1 MLVSK
6 VFQRSILLTVLVVLM
21 LLPGIT
27 NAYPDGIGAGGH
39 SHNGETIDD
48 VAKEGCLCHG
58 EQPSNDVMVLLVGVP
73 YTWVANAEY
82 DMRLEVIG
90 GPDTNM
96 GGFSARVSAGEWS
109 GDGEAWGDDVK
120 TRTHQSP
127 NSRIFELKWTAPS
140 DNSSGTTVDFWISG
154 NAVNGADGPAGDYWN
169 QIVFN
174 LIEAPEDD
182 KRGDRTLIAG
192 SGTPQAPEAKAGE
205 VDISTLGAGFRA
217 HWLGLLGFGAVIA
230 VVVFCGLLLRYGFS
244 TSYKGRSNLLR
255 LRYKIN
261 RRGDQ

>member
-1 MLVSK
+1 MLR
-6 VFQRSILLTVLVVLM
+6 VFHRGLLPLALVTLM

-27 NAYPDGIGAGGH
+27 NAYPDGIGGGDH
-39 SHNGETIDD
+39 SHNGETIND
-48 VAKEGCLCHG
+48 VAKQGCLCHG
-58 EQPSNDVMVLLVGVP
+58 NEPSNNIMVLLVDVP
-73 YTWVANAEY
+73 YTWVAGTSY

-90 GPDTNM
+90 GPETNM
-96 GGFSARVSAGEWS
+96 GGFSAKVSSGEFS
-109 GDGEAWGDDVK
+109 GDGEPWQDDVT
-120 TRTHQSP
+120 TRTHQAP
-127 NSRIFELKWTAPS
+127 NSRIFALTWTAPA
-140 DNSSGTTVDFWISG
+140 DNSSGNTIDFWISG

-174 LIEAPEDD
+174 LIEAPADD
-182 KRGDRTLIAG
+182 GRGTRTLIAG
-192 SGTPQAPEAKAGE
+192 SGTPEAPESKSGE
-205 VDISTLGAGFRA
+205 IDISTLGAGFRA

-230 VVVFCGLLLRYGFS
+230 VIIFCGLLLRYGFS

>member
-1 MLVSK
+1 MLMSK
-6 VFQRSILLTVLVVLM
+6 VFQRSLLPMILVTLM

-39 SHNGETIDD
+39 NHNEKTIDD

-58 EQPSNDVMVLLVGVP
+58 NEPSNSVMIILDDVP
-73 YTWVANAEY
+73 YTWVAGTPY
-82 DMRLEVIG
+82 DMRLEIIG

-96 GGFSARVSAGEWS
+96 GGFSARVSQGELS
-109 GDGEAWGDDVK
+109 GDGEAWKDDVT
-120 TRTHQSP
+120 TRTHQNT
-127 NSRIFELKWTAPS
+127 NSRVYALTWTAPE

-174 LIEAPEDD
+174 LIEAPVDD
-182 KRGDRTLIAG
+182 QKGTRTLIAG
-192 SGTPQAPEAKAGE
+192 SGTPSAPESKAGE

-230 VVVFCGLLLRYGFS
+230 VIVFCGLLLRYGFS